1 MSQFIIMKYP
11 KKEVIV
17 KLKKILKETPHGLWV
32 REIARKTGLDKATAS
47 RYLSSMEEVEFE
59 FMGRNK
65 IYRLKSR
72 EE

>member
-1 MSQFIIMKYP
+1 MKYP

-17 KLKKILKETPHGLWV
+17 KLKKILKEHPHGLWV

>member
-1 MSQFIIMKYP
+1 MKHP
-11 KKEVIV
+11 KKDVLS
-17 KLKKILKETPHGLWV
+17 KLRKILKEHPHGLWV
-32 REIARKTGLDKATAS
+32 REIARKTELDKATAS
-47 RYLSSMEEVEFE
+47 RYLSSMEDVEFE